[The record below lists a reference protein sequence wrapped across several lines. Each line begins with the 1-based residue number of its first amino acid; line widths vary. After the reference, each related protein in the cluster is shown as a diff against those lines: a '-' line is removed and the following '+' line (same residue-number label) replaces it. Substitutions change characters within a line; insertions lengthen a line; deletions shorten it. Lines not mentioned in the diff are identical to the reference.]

1 VQDHADPPRRKEKS
15 GGYRSSPIR
24 RRSKAFKGES
34 VVVDAIP
41 PERLRQLATDAI
53 ERHVDQH
60 QLSVLRTYEAEER
73 QEMMKIAAVLDRDT
87 TS

>member
-1 VQDHADPPRRKEKS
+1 
-15 GGYRSSPIR
+15 
-24 RRSKAFKGES
+24 
-34 VVVDAIP
+34 VVDAIP